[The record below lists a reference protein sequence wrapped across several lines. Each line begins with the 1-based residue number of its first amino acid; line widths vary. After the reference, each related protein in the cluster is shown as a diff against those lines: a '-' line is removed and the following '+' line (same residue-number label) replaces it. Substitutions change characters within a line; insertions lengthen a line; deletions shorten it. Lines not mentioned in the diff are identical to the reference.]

1 MLVCFVKTS
10 VVRNSIYSKQLL
22 SNYYFFETFWWKS
35 VSESGHLKF
44 PVTNFEKIFL
54 LCQAGISLWTMTNC
68 LAQDKIFFLSVFIP
82 GKSEVSLSTFRDVGL
97 KKEFGFSKA
106 DWRFY

>member
-1 MLVCFVKTS
+1 
-10 VVRNSIYSKQLL
+10 
-22 SNYYFFETFWWKS
+22 
-35 VSESGHLKF
+35 
-44 PVTNFEKIFL
+44 
-54 LCQAGISLWTMTNC
+54 MTNC

-106 DWRFY
+106 D